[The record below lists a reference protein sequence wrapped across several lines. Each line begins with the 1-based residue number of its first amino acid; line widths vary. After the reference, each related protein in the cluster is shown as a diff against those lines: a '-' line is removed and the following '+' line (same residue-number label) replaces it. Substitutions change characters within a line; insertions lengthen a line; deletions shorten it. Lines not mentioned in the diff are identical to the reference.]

1 MKSFKSNST
10 GDQESDDIHHRGDKQ
25 DSNSRAYLYLLTVI
39 AAIGGFL
46 FGYDTGVISG
56 AMILLKE
63 QFGLDNTWQE
73 LIVSVTVGFAAIFAI
88 IGSPLNNWL
97 GRKGVILISSLVFT
111 TGSLLLGFA
120 NTKSTL
126 LTGRAVVGAAIGM
139 SSMTIPMYIAESSPP
154 EIRGKLVTT
163 NILFVTGGQVIAS
176 CVDGL
181 FSADKVNGWRYMLG
195 LAAAPA
201 ILQFF
206 GFLFLPESPRW
217 LIQKGKSSRAIAAL
231 EKILGSE
238 MKARHE
244 METLQRTFEEQ
255 TDVSYFRI
263 FSEPAVRRALV
274 VGCGLQMFQQL
285 VGINTVMYYS
295 ATIIQMS
302 GVRDDTLAI
311 WLAAA
316 VASMNFFGSGI
327 GIYLVER
334 LGRRTLSLLSMAGVM
349 LALLLLSLAF
359 LLPALHTPKV
369 TMNSTD
375 IAQDQYNCYL
385 HSTCEPCMLDK
396 HCGYC
401 YMQDNNGTVF
411 DSSCVP
417 TSNDRKHSTL
427 GRCKNN
433 SSTSEHGPFFA
444 ENYCPTQYSW
454 MALLGL
460 VFYLFCFAPGLG
472 PVPWTVNSEIYPQWA
487 RSTGNALSTGTNW
500 VFNVVISLTFL
511 NLSRTLTYQGAF
523 LLYSGF
529 AFLGFIFVFLLLPET
544 KGKPLE
550 EIENL
555 FSKGWL
561 ACGTKPTT
569 SYHVILNSDDESD
582 DENTLFVR

>member
-1 MKSFKSNST
+1 MNSSKSKLTGQQQSNDVLSEDDKDST
-10 GDQESDDIHHRGDKQ
+10 
-25 DSNSRAYLYLLTVI
+25 SRAYLYLLTAI

-63 QFGLDNTWQE
+63 QFGLSNTWQE
-73 LIVSVTVGFAAIFAI
+73 VIVSVTVGFAAVFAL
-88 IGSPLNNWL
+88 IGSPLNNCL
-97 GRKGVILISSLVFT
+97 GRKGVILISSLIFT
-111 TGSLLLGFA
+111 TGSVLLGFS
-120 NTKSTL
+120 NTKTML
-126 LTGRAVVGAAIGM
+126 LIGRAVVGAAIGL

-163 NILFVTGGQVIAS
+163 NILFVTGGQIIAS
-176 CVDGL
+176 CVDGI
-181 FSADKVNGWRYMLG
+181 FSEDKVNGWRYMLG

-217 LIQKGKSSRAIAAL
+217 LIQKGKTLRAIAAL
-231 EKILGSE
+231 KKILGSE
-238 MKARHE
+238 TKARHE
-244 METLQRTFEEQ
+244 VETLERLFEEQ
-255 TDVSYFRI
+255 TDRDVSCFRI
-263 FSEPAVRRALV
+263 LSQPATRRALV

-285 VGINTVMYYS
+285 IGINTVMYYS

-302 GVRDDTLAI
+302 GVRDDTQVI

-316 VASMNFFGSGI
+316 VASMNFFGSAI

-334 LGRRTLSLLSMAGVM
+334 LGRRTLSLVSMAGVM
-349 LALLLLSLAF
+349 LALLFLSF
-359 LLPALHTPKV
+359 SFYFPALDTPKV

-375 IAQDQYNCYL
+375 INQDHYNCYL
-385 HSTCEPCMLDK
+385 HGLCEPCMLDD
-396 HCGYC
+396 HCGFC
-401 YMQDNNGTVF
+401 YMEDNNGTIF
-411 DSSCVP
+411 QSSCVP
-417 TSNDRKHSTL
+417 TSNDLKHSSI
-427 GRCKNN
+427 GRCKNI
-433 SSTSEHGPFFA
+433 STTSGDGPFFA

-460 VFYLFCFAPGLG
+460 VFYLFCFAPGMG

-511 NLSRTLTYQGAF
+511 HISQTLTYQGAF
-523 LLYSGF
+523 LMYSGF

-544 KGKPLE
+544 KDKPLE

-555 FSKGWL
+555 FSMGWL
-561 ACGTKPTT
+561 ACRNTPGKL
-569 SYHVILNSDDESD
+569 YQVILNSESD
-582 DENTLFVR
+582 DENTLFVQ